1 MTGAGGI
8 TIEEIAKALD
18 SVLVVRRAT
27 DEEIAAAL
35 TGPDVSCASVA
46 RLLRCRKDRVSR
58 IRWEIGLAP
67 YPRGRRR
74 TADSWQE
81 AYGARTVAVDGD
93 HVHWTGSLSA
103 RGTPVVGLGRRYRT
117 AYRIGFEIHHGREP
131 DGPVLHLSTC
141 DYPGCVAGAHLSD
154 TWLRAL
160 TAARR

>member
-8 TIEEIAKALD
+8 TVEEIAAALD
-18 SVLVVRRAT
+18 SVLVVRHAT

-58 IRWEIGLAP
+58 IRREMGLAP
-67 YPRGRRR
+67 YQRGRRR
-74 TADSWQE
+74 TADSWEE
-81 AYGARTVAVDGD
+81 AYQARTVAVDGG
-93 HVHWTGSLSA
+93 HMHWTGSTGV
-103 RGTPVVGLGRRYRT
+103 RGTPVVGLGGRYRT

-131 DGPVLHLSTC
+131 EGPVLHLPSC
-141 DYPGCVAGAHLSD
+141 DYPRCVAGAHLAD

-160 TAARR
+160 MAAKP